1 MLLWYSYRMK
11 LRKSCIILLLL
22 TANGLFAV
30 DGIFMGVIPG
40 LRIYPNTERHPN
52 TEIHIGGGLSFGID
66 FTPHFSVGAKA
77 SYLQGLNG
85 DGIADIVG
93 LIRIYINL
101 FPTNHPVIQAD
112 LGTATLFEQ
121 GRGAIQEFSSGAS
134 FGWRFLFPRR
144 VNHTQEWFIEP
155 SVRVGLPH
163 FERPVSFGVNTM
175 AGIRWRGIA
184 VREVRQAEREIAAR
198 EAALAAER
206 EAIAR
211 EIAAREEAA
220 VREIAETAVREILAR
235 ENVDAAAQDAVIR
248 EIAAAAARE
257 VLARE
262 NMDAAEQEAAIRE
275 IAAAAAREVL
285 AGETIDAAAQEV
297 AIREI
302 TAAAAREVFAG
313 ETADAAAQG
322 AQDAAIREIAEAA
335 MREVLARENVDAAE
349 QDAVIREIAAA
360 AAREVLARENIDA
373 AEQEAAIREIAAAAA
388 REVLAGENV
397 GAAAQG
403 AQGVQGIQDAAIREI
418 AEAVARL
425 ATETMGAAVQE
436 TAPHVAAAERA
447 IIEQERAAIEQGR
460 QMIPAHEVTARER
473 AAESE
478 VAART
483 PLVRDAT
490 AAAAAGREAAAR
502 GEIAAREAAATDWQ
516 NIAAEE
522 LGAGVIITHY
532 NYLQQ
537 IHASRIFFDGNSATF
552 QGLNR
557 EILDSNNRI
566 LQGIA
571 ETLNRSPNYRLLVIG
586 HANPTTPEG
595 PGRELET
602 RLVSLSIERARKVVS
617 ELVRLGVDRNRL
629 SYLGAGG
636 SMLEIPFNDREN
648 NWRNRR
654 VEFELR

>member
-1 MLLWYSYRMK
+1 MLLCYNYRMK
-11 LRKSCIILLLL
+11 LRKSCIILLFF
-22 TANGLFAV
+22 TASSLFAV
-30 DGIFMGVIPG
+30 EGIYLGVGPG
-40 LRIYPNTERHPN
+40 LRVYPNTSTHPN
-52 TEIHIGGGLSFGID
+52 TEIHIGGGLLFGID

-85 DGIADIVG
+85 DGIADILG

-112 LGTATLFEQ
+112 LGTSILFEQ

-134 FGWRFLFPRR
+134 LGWRFLFPRR
-144 VNHTQEWFIEP
+144 VNRTQEWFFEP
-155 SVRVGLPH
+155 SVRVGFPH

-175 AGIRWRGIA
+175 AGIRWRAGA
-184 VREVRQAEREIAAR
+184 LREVREAEREIAAR

-220 VREIAETAVREILAR
+220 AREIAEAAVREVLAR
-235 ENVDAAAQDAVIR
+235 ENMDAAVQDAAIREIAEAAAREVLARENMDAAAQEAAIR

-262 NMDAAEQEAAIRE
+262 NMDAAVQDATIRE

-285 AGETIDAAAQEV
+285 ADDTVGAGVQGAQDA
-297 AIREI
+297 AIREMAEAAVREVLARETGVT
-302 TAAAAREVFAG
+302 TAQEDTIREMAEAAAREILAR
-313 ETADAAAQG
+313 ENIDAS

-335 MREVLARENVDAAE
+335 
-349 QDAVIREIAAA
+349 
-360 AAREVLARENIDA
+360 AREVLASDTVDA
-373 AEQEAAIREIAAAAA
+373 A
-388 REVLAGENV
+388 V
-397 GAAAQG
+397 QG
-403 AQGVQGIQDAAIREI
+403 A
-418 AEAVARL
+418 
-425 ATETMGAAVQE
+425 QE

-447 IIEQERAAIEQGR
+447 IIERERAAIEQERHVMPAREVTAGR
-460 QMIPAHEVTARER
+460 EVAEVTARER
-473 AAESE
+473 AVEPE
-478 VAART
+478 V
-483 PLVRDAT
+483 
-490 AAAAAGREAAAR
+490 AGREAVAGA
-502 GEIAAREAAATDWQ
+502 IPARETAATDWQ

-522 LGAGVIITHY
+522 LGVGVIITRY

-537 IHASRIFFDGNSATF
+537 IHASRIFFDANSATF

-595 PGRELET
+595 PERELET
-602 RLVSLSIERARKVVS
+602 RLVSLSIERAQKVVS
-617 ELVRLGVDRNRL
+617 ELVRLGVDRSKL
-629 SYLGAGG
+629 SYMGVGG
-636 SMLEIPFNDREN
+636 TRVEVPFYDSVN